1 MNGRGEQTSSTAAF
15 SELLEFVD
23 ERLQKAYRPDS
34 ELVLAHNSDPKN
46 KDWQLDPDAP
56 FEQADVVH
64 DLLAF
69 LAERMIALNKER
81 QKKMKIFLTWL
92 EIELEI
98 TPDSKGREG
107 IEALTGKTKL
117 KNYLGN
123 YQKGEEALSFDEIW
137 SSLRKNK
144 SRIGRSLTP
153 TFMQEVRS
161 AYEDSLAEL
170 LPIKE
175 TLRHTDGLI
184 DQIVYRLYDL
194 TEEDVRIVEDK
205 ALLRQGIP
213 NQPESFLI
221 ER

>member
-1 MNGRGEQTSSTAAF
+1 MNRKGKQTGSIVVF
-15 SELLEFVD
+15 SELLEFVN
-23 ERLQKAYRPDS
+23 ERLEKVRQPNL
-34 ELVLAHNSDPKN
+34 ELVREHNADPKN
-46 KDWQLDPDAP
+46 ADWKLDPDAP

-69 LAERMIALNKER
+69 LAERMVALNKER

-92 EIELEI
+92 ETELEI

-144 SRIGRSLTP
+144 SRIGRNLTP
-153 TFMQEVRS
+153 TFMQEVHA
-161 AYEDSLAEL
+161 AYDESLPEL

-175 TLRHTDGLI
+175 RLRLTDALI
-184 DQIVYRLYDL
+184 DQIVYRLYNL

-213 NQPESFLI
+213 NQSVDKT
-221 ER
+221 